1 MEFSPRGCIIDDTPL
16 RAKPKYLPGGE
27 WLH

>member
-16 RAKPKYLPGGE
+16 RAMPKYLPGGE
-27 WLH
+27 GLH